1 MRYIDE
7 EIDELLD
14 TIIDAP
20 APYETRAEMCAAVVK
35 AARTAGKEGANNR

>member
-7 EIDELLD
+7 ETDELLD
-14 TIIDAP
+14 IICAAS

-35 AARTAGKEGANNR
+35 AVQTAGKESANDR